1 MDRREIEIILLG
13 IVAILAIV
21 GLVLMFNS
29 KMSAQTDVTGQAT
42 MISPE
47 SVCAQTPICRW
58 GVPRI
63 ATEKYLDPEGY
74 LHVTCGCPEVIP
86 PVEDIVVT
94 VKVR

>member
-29 KMSAQTDVTGQAT
+29 KMSEKTEVTGQAT
-42 MISPE
+42 MVSPDAA
-47 SVCAQTPICRW
+47 CAQTPMCRW

-63 ATEKYLDPEGY
+63 AISQYLDPEGY
-74 LHVTCGCPEVIP
+74 LHVTCGCPSTP
-86 PVEDIVVT
+86 SVEDIVVAI
-94 VKVR
+94 KVR